1 MILSLSGCGKN
12 ERSLSMDTIGNPFSD
27 VSWRDAVRLGIEG
40 RGWDDTRTPYERLP
54 ARAKGVVRDE
64 VWAMSVGP
72 AGLNIR
78 FATNAEKIC
87 VRWRPTAALEVSGAR
102 TRRRDGGFDC
112 YGRGDDETWYWTGA
126 KDPWTE
132 ESPDGMCDGVLN
144 GAPLDGAF
152 REYRVYLPL
161 KVPLDHLDIGV
172 PGSARFES
180 VGEDNR
186 PPVVVYGTSICHGT
200 CVSRPGMTHLAILGR
215 RLDYPVIN
223 LGFGGN
229 GMMEPEVVQYLTE
242 IDAALFIIDC
252 LPNMSP
258 ALVAEN
264 MPRLVSV
271 LRGPRS
277 DVPILFIGNR
287 LFGDAAFIP
296 SRRKGQ
302 EATSSVQRDILEK
315 LRDEGVTGLHLM
327 PAQNFFGE
335 DYEGTVDGSH
345 PSDLGSMRM
354 ADALE
359 PVVRNLLG
367 MPA

>member
-1 MILSLSGCGKN
+1 
-12 ERSLSMDTIGNPFSD
+12 MDTGMNPFAG
-27 VSWRDAVRLGIEG
+27 VIWRDAEGLGMEG
-40 RGWDDTRTPYERLP
+40 RGWSDTGTPFERLP

-72 AGLNIR
+72 AGLNVR
-78 FATNAEKIC
+78 FATDAEKIC
-87 VRWRPTAALEVSGAR
+87 VRWRPMAELEVSGAR

-112 YGRGDDETWYWTGA
+112 YGRAEDGTWYWVGA

-132 ESPDGMCDGVLN
+132 KSPDGMCDGVLN

-161 KVPLDHLDIGV
+161 KISLDRLDIGV
-172 PGSARFES
+172 PGSARFET
-180 VGEDNR
+180 VAPNGR
-186 PPVVVYGTSICHGT
+186 PPVVAYGTSICHGT

-215 RLDYPVIN
+215 RLDYPIVN

-229 GMMEPEVVQYLTE
+229 GMMEPEVVRFMAE
-242 IDAALFIIDC
+242 IDAALFVIDC

-258 ALVAEN
+258 ELVSGN
-264 MPRLVSV
+264 MPRLVS
-271 LRGPRS
+271 LIREARP
-277 DVPILFIGNR
+277 DTPILFVGNR

-302 EATSSVQRDILEK
+302 EATSSVQRDILK
-315 LRDEGVTGLHLM
+315 RLREEGVPGLHLA

-335 DYEGTVDGSH
+335 DFEGTADGSH

-359 PVVRNLLG
+359 PVLRTILEGGV
-367 MPA
+367 

>member
-1 MILSLSGCGKN
+1 METNK
-12 ERSLSMDTIGNPFSD
+12 NPFAD
-27 VSWRDAVRLGIEG
+27 VIWRDAEKLGVEG
-40 RGWDDTRTPYERLP
+40 RGWNDTGTPYERLP

-72 AGLNIR
+72 AGLNVR
-78 FATNAEKIC
+78 FATDAEKIC
-87 VRWRPTAALEVSGAR
+87 IRWRPTAELELSGAR

-112 YGRGDDETWYWTGA
+112 YGRGDDDEKWYWVGA
-126 KDPWTE
+126 KDPWTV

-161 KVPLDHLDIGV
+161 KVPMDHLDIGI
-172 PGSARFES
+172 PERARFET
-180 VGEDNR
+180 VEQDER
-186 PPVVVYGTSICHGT
+186 PPIVAYGTSICHGS

-215 RLDYPVIN
+215 RLDYPVVN

-229 GMMEPEVVQYLTE
+229 GMMEPEVVRYMTE
-242 IDAALFIIDC
+242 LDAALFIIDC

-258 ALVAEN
+258 QLVADN
-264 MPRLVSV
+264 MPGLVSTF
-271 LRGPRS
+271 REARP
-277 DVPILFIGNR
+277 DTPILFVGNR

-302 EATSSVQRDILEK
+302 EATSSVQRDILEE
-315 LRDEGVTGLHLM
+315 LQSERVPGLYLL

-335 DYEGTVDGSH
+335 DFEGTADGSH
-345 PSDLGSMRM
+345 PSDLGSLRM
-354 ADALE
+354 ADALD
-359 PVVRNLLG
+359 PVVRDILEDHV
-367 MPA
+367 